1 MCSSDLLNLKGN
13 SGPYLQYTYARLKS
27 VLRKAGGLPKKS
39 DFLLLASD
47 SEKAVI
53 RQLAY
58 FPDILERAAGI
69 YETNVICDYLFK
81 LANTLNRFYESEP
94 ILKAQKPLRENR
106 LNLIL
111 AATIVLKNGLR
122 LLGIKAPERM

>member
-1 MCSSDLLNLKGN
+1 MLNLKGN

-27 VLRKAGGLPKKS
+27 VLRKAEESVRQAHHKP

-58 FPDILERAAGI
+58 FPDILERAAGL
-69 YETNVICDYLFK
+69 YETNIVCDYLFK

-94 ILKAQKPLRENR
+94 ILKAPKPLRENR

-111 AATIVLKNGLR
+111 TGTIVLKNGLR
-122 LLGIKAPERM
+122 LLCIKAPERM